1 MSRFTAPL
9 HAIDRLNVSMLRST
23 SFSVSVSSTTE
34 SWPAVVTSLM
44 YSESFGFVTLISTAT
59 SLRVAHG
66 PTSLGLPRE
75 GRFYLQ
81 ISPSISTSQRRAIP
95 GIVWFRLLWGF
106 SPFSVTPGLTL
117 LFPPTYSISMDVHRL
132 D

>member
-1 MSRFTAPL
+1 MSCFTAPL

-75 GRFYLQ
+75 GRFYLR
-81 ISPSISTSQRRAIP
+81 ISPSISTSQRGAIP
-95 GIVWFRLLWGF
+95 GIVYSACARPSDGYSFLLWGA
-106 SPFSVTPGLTL
+106 PLTVIPVRFDYATNL
-117 LFPPTYSISMDVHRL
+117 P
-132 D
+132 